1 MVIEILLLHLF
12 GFAWI
17 VKGEFFP
24 FLNDRE
30 TTLGPAVRIIV
41 E

>member
-1 MVIEILLLHLF
+1 MVIEVLLLHLF

-24 FLNDRE
+24 FLNDKDDS
-30 TTLGPAVRIIV
+30 LGSSVRIFV